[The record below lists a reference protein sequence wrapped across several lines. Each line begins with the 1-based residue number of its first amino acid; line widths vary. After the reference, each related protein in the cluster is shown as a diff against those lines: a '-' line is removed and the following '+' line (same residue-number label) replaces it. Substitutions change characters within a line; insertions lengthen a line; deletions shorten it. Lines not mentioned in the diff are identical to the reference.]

1 MIPTLN
7 LDNPADA
14 QKVESLLARLRL
26 DPRDVA
32 LNRGN
37 RAQAAAAVHAI
48 LADVAD
54 RGDAAIVDIARQFDD
69 PNFAADQIRVTEA
82 EMTEAVARV
91 PADQLAAIR
100 RSIKQ
105 VKEYQVTILPASP

>member
-7 LDNPADA
+7 LANSADA
-14 QKVESLLARLRL
+14 QQVESLLAKLRL

-32 LNRGN
+32 LDRGD
-37 RAQAAAAVHAI
+37 AQAAAAVNAI

-54 RGDAAIVDIARQFDD
+54 RGDAAIVDIARKFDD
-69 PNFAADQIRVTEA
+69 PNFAADQIRVTDT
-82 EMTEAVARV
+82 EMTDAVTRV
-91 PADQLAAIR
+91 PADQLAALR

-105 VKEYQVTILPASP
+105 VKEYQVKIL